1 MTSTTE
7 PEGTGEILKTDKL
20 GRVQVPAA
28 RREAILDEFERSGM
42 TGAAFAERY
51 GINYQTFASWRQ
63 KRKKARVA
71 ASEEPAR
78 FLLVE
83 TTEGD
88 PSPSSEAL
96 EVELSDGTRLHIR
109 TCEEAALAAELL
121 RALR

>member
-20 GRVQVPAA
+20 GRVQVPAE

-42 TGAAFAERY
+42 TGTAFAERY

-63 KRKKARVA
+63 KRKKARATA
-71 ASEEPAR
+71 AEEPTQ

-83 TTEGD
+83 ASEGD
-88 PSPSSEAL
+88 PAPSPEAL
-96 EVELSDGTRLHIR
+96 EVELGDGIRLHIR
-109 TCEEAALAAELL
+109 TREEAVLAAELL
-121 RALR
+121 RALP